1 MKYCCSST
9 NDPRNGK
16 VIHNTAVD
24 GWFDNIAEAK
34 YINTLIE
41 LVEQKMEVVYSI

>member
-34 YINTLIE
+34 YIRIE
-41 LVEQKMEVVYSI
+41 LGEQKMEVVYSI